1 MHLQINIYYSSS
13 ISYSVMLPCY
23 SDKTNVNLVFFFWL
37 SHVYRVVTALF
48 MVFIVIPLTNLPVI
62 LPQVDPGCSFLSQ
75 AAYSFILFFCSF
87 SVFLSPLTERTWL
100 ALWHRAPSAADT
112 PASPVLIYLS
122 LSYND
127 LLLHWCSSYTVKK
140 VKHVNSTLVTKMLL
154 SSIE

>member
-1 MHLQINIYYSSS
+1 
-13 ISYSVMLPCY
+13 
-23 SDKTNVNLVFFFWL
+23 
-37 SHVYRVVTALF
+37 

-62 LPQVDPGCSFLSQ
+62 LPQVGPGCSVLSQ

-122 LSYND
+122 LSCND

-140 VKHVNSTLVTKMLL
+140 VKHVNSTLVTKMLSSSSMLQTDFAFLFCFL
-154 SSIE
+154 STHEFKKSLQLLFQLQQQLLSTT